1 MSKTFDTVDQQKL
14 MNILGSILTKC
25 ELHIMHVL
33 ISDVILNVKIGN
45 KTVTD
50 IFKNIRICQGDCL
63 SALSPVCPAC
73 ILPFHLNHYHLSS
86 LLLAITSLSCD
97 PLNGSSIDVYKIT
110 IDPKFADEI

>member
-33 ISDVILNVKIGN
+33 INDVTLNVKIGN
-45 KTVTD
+45 KTGPG

-63 SALSPVCPAC
+63 STLSPVCRAC
-73 ILPFHLNHYHLSS
+73 IVPFHLNRYHLSS

-97 PLNGSSIDVYKIT
+97 PLTRSSIDVYKIT
-110 IDPKFADEI
+110 IDPKFADQI